1 MTPDD
6 FNFEDAFGA
15 VPPPFGITLD
25 FHGTAGVAALSAYRD
40 LLFAARRGTWGEV
53 AGLVAT
59 ETADPALR
67 AHLLVVFALGGIGLL
82 NVIYNQANVIYSNQG
97 ADAMPL
103 DDLIDL
109 AVDGLASNLRDPE
122 S

>member
-15 VPPPFGITLD
+15 VPPPFGVTLD

-59 ETADPALR
+59 ETADPAVR
-67 AHLLVVFALGGIGLL
+67 AHLLVAFALGGIGLL
-82 NVIYNQANVIYSNQG
+82 NVIYNQANVIYRNQG

-109 AVDGLASNLRDPE
+109 AVDGLVSFLRDPE